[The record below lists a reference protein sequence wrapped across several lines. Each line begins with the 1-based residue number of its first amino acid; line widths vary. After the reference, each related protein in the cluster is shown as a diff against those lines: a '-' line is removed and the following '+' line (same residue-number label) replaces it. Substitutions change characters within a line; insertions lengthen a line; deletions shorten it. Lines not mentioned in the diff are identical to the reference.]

1 MTDTQLHLAIGLPCL
16 TVMASLV
23 ISLFQISGMRE
34 GVREIRA
41 DLKSI
46 VAKLGVMDV
55 ELGKLMDKAK

>member
-1 MTDTQLHLAIGLPCL
+1 MTDTQLHLAIVLPCL